1 MAKVKVRV
9 LGAVVGGH
17 KRGSVISVEEKAV
30 KHLEENRYVERVA
43 ANTKESGKD
52 DSKDGE

>member
-43 ANTKESGKD
+43 ANTKESGKE